1 MSDDPSPSRSAAPA
15 GDPTN
20 LDHDGGGAPTLGD
33 SNHGDTH
40 EGDQRRGRR
49 RRRPRNRKK
58 RNPGLKKKLEFVTH
72 LLRGLDSLVFAEMS
86 ALYYMEYGT
95 HKSFQRVPRDGKT
108 DHRSSRCSMFRFII
122 RAIGQLMYLSPKD
135 ESFPFLMQASRSQ
148 VALIVFPN
156 LWCMLV
162 HLFAALPRGPDY
174 HRGYQHGGLVI
185 DFVGQKPPAYRIYY
199 LLADVLLLG
208 LQCLMLAIHVER
220 EKLRLSLKTFRPLA
234 VDTALEVATARTI
247 DDLDAEEQNIRSLGP
262 SVADASGQDDGI
274 ELQPLRRSSSRRR
287 RRYTSDSDSQASLE
301 DDDISRSR
309 LSDILTSGNAL
320 LGEYHVLHCMRVA
333 TTELERTTALS
344 LQSIGYRATMA
355 ALDAR
360 RRGVTVQARADRGE
374 Q

>member
-1 MSDDPSPSRSAAPA
+1 MSDDPSSSRSAAPA

-20 LDHDGGGAPTLGD
+20 LDRDGGGAPTLDD
-33 SNHGDTH
+33 SNHGDTQQ
-40 EGDQRRGRR
+40 EGDQPRGRR
-49 RRRPRNRKK
+49 RRRPKSRKK

-86 ALYYMEYGT
+86 ALYYME
-95 HKSFQRVPRDGKT
+95 
-108 DHRSSRCSMFRFII
+108 CSMFRFII

-135 ESFPFLMQASRSQ
+135 ESFPFLMQANRSH
-148 VALIVFPN
+148 VALIVIPN

-162 HLFAALPRGPDY
+162 HLFAAMPRGPDY

-185 DFVGQKPPAYRIYY
+185 DFIGQKPPAYRIYY

-208 LQCLMLAIHVER
+208 LQCLMLAIHTER

-234 VDTALEVATARTI
+234 GDTALEAATARTI
-247 DDLDAEEQNIRSLGP
+247 DDLDAEEQNIRSSGP
-262 SVADASGQDDGI
+262 SVAEASGHDDGI

-287 RRYTSDSDSQASLE
+287 RRNTSDSDSQASSG
-301 DDDISRSR
+301 DDISRSR

-333 TTELERTTALS
+333 TTELERTTAVS

-355 ALDAR
+355 ALEAR
-360 RRGVTVQARADRGE
+360 RRGVTVQGQAE
-374 Q
+374 QGVL